1 MEREALEAALR
12 AGEGAQ
18 VEFKRCGSLPGNDV
32 FETICSFANHF
43 GGSLYLGVTN
53 EGVLE
58 AQGST
63 SRRRYVRAMG
73 K

>member
-1 MEREALEAALR
+1 M
-12 AGEGAQ
+12 
-18 VEFKRCGSLPGNDV
+18 EFKRCGSLPGNDV

-53 EGVLE
+53 EGELE

-63 SRRRYVRAMG
+63 NRRRYVRATG